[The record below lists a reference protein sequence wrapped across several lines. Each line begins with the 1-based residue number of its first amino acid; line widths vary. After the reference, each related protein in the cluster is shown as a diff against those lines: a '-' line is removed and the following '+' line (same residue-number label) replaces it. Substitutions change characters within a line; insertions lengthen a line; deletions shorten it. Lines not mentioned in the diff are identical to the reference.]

1 VPTLDTWI
9 LLAIALLNAFTAWTV
24 IKGRGVI
31 KLLEQNTN
39 SIKDALVLATAIA
52 ARAEGKAE
60 GIAEEKKDP
69 SP

>member
-1 VPTLDTWI
+1 MDQTTW
-9 LLAIALLNAFTAWTV
+9 ALLVIAVLNAATAWLTY
-24 IKGRGVI
+24 KTRRDMR
-31 KLLEQNTN
+31 LLEQNTN
-39 SIKDALVLATAIA
+39 SIKDALVLSTAIA